1 MGGNGVFDG
10 PPVAVGQGVEPA
22 FQAAFRRRHAPPG
35 QGFRRFPRHPDR
47 GRSGARAAPA
57 DKGRALLLLLILVV
71 KKSVI
76 LTKPHFIWATG

>member
-47 GRSGARAAPA
+47 GRSGARAGGNGMGDGLLFLDILAA
-57 DKGRALLLLLILVV
+57 VRAVYVV
-71 KKSVI
+71 LRVK
-76 LTKPHFIWATG
+76 